1 MSFDDLTNDNIM
13 MYAVKAYDKPNCIMS
28 EFKEDMKRFNYLK
41 RLFKRYRKLGELREQ
56 LVINHL
62 VVLNNVFGPEVATRM
77 LFFKMSKDDKIKH
90 VDLLQKLLNKQQILY
105 TRLSLS
111 DDPEAKNMKK
121 KIAESAAMMGL
132 EKDVDMNV
140 IFSNMSKLIDVMRE
154 QIDKNDPK
162 G

>member
-62 VVLNNVFGPEVATRM
+62 VVLNNVFGPEVATRL
-77 LFFKMSKDDKIKH
+77 LFFKMSKDDYSALKTYLLFLNCMPDRVRGIKNH
-90 VDLLQKLLNKQQILY
+90 DII
-105 TRLSLS
+105 SS
-111 DDPEAKNMKK
+111 EIP
-121 KIAESAAMMGL
+121 
-132 EKDVDMNV
+132 VDMT
-140 IFSNMSKLIDVMRE
+140 IAQALR
-154 QIDKNDPK
+154 QIK
-162 G
+162 